1 MFEGRKRG
9 ATSLSTKVINSLMSR
24 RAYAP
29 FSSPLIPSKKAKLLA
44 QKNPLQLLLKH
55 SKVIMRRSKTAV
67 PQKTAAFVSALLLA
81 ISPLAPT
88 AWAQAP
94 APTPASGGLEQ
105 LWKQGKEAFDSGN
118 FQTTI
123 TSFKSL
129 IEKAPKEAELEPVFY
144 TLGAAYYN
152 TKDYR
157 QAADTFAKLLA
168 TYPQSKQTLE
178 VTFSMAQAEMLANNG
193 AVAAELFK
201 KLEAVPQYKQQIP
214 LLMAHSYKQAQ
225 KFDEAIATLEQ
236 MISGGIQSTYAAKGA
251 MELVDTYLQ
260 KDQLE
265 KAAEVL
271 RNINDHINF
280 VDNIAAFNSVAVT
293 LGDKCLAAKKNAAAV
308 GCYRIV
314 RNKETV
320 KEIQQ
325 QRIGALERQVQN
337 NLTLLSDP
345 AVDLGQRNRIRSS
358 NEEIKKTIEDAKQ
371 LMAEIDKQPTI
382 IPPLYMRI
390 ARAFYDDG
398 KPWETLV
405 VYSDLMKRFPQSEEV
420 EPALFASLVTS
431 AEINQ
436 NKRAIELCERYCKDF
451 PKGPNIATVIYFQGS
466 LALEAQDF
474 PKAESFF
481 GVILKDHA
489 SLPLAEQVRFL
500 LGNSK
505 FQQGKY
511 LEAAKEYE
519 TYIKD
524 FPKGSAVEEAT
535 YRQAVSVLFGG
546 TIEAALPLISKYL
559 NDYPKGTYTPDAK
572 YRLMLCLFQ
581 SQEYDKVL
589 ENANNWQ
596 SQYGNDRQ
604 LGEVLALK
612 ADCLAAKNDL
622 EGAIDT
628 YIRSYKAAS
637 TDEVLGY
644 SIQEATKL
652 LQKRGDWE
660 KIATMFEEF
669 VRERPDHPM
678 VTTALFWIGKAKVKL
693 HKDDEAKR
701 FLAETINKY
710 IDDPT
715 REAVEQIITQL
726 VMLSNKRTP
735 SVAAPASSGSTATSG
750 TSAATSGTAV
760 VAATPTPTPAP
771 TPTLQELGADIEK
784 LLQAGNSTTAK
795 ARLLYAK
802 AELARIR
809 KQPEE
814 EDKCI
819 LSIADISNPQDLSVL
834 LLGTVGD
841 KLLAKGRLDRA
852 LPFYAYLRSEFG
864 KSDLVDYA
872 YNGMAEIAFVNKD
885 YPKALEYY
893 QAGIDSSPAG
903 VKMKELTVGK
913 AKSLLAMNRLE
924 EAKTLFKDIA
934 QMKEWRGEATA
945 IAVYSMGEI
954 EQKSGHLPE
963 AIAFYQRVFVG
974 YKKFLP
980 LAAKAYIQSA
990 ECFQKL
996 GKTQEAQNTYKELL
1010 RNEKLRLLPE
1020 GEVARKAVEAAGG
1033 QL

>member
-1 MFEGRKRG
+1 
-9 ATSLSTKVINSLMSR
+9 
-24 RAYAP
+24 
-29 FSSPLIPSKKAKLLA
+29 
-44 QKNPLQLLLKH
+44 
-55 SKVIMRRSKTAV
+55 MRRSKTAV
-67 PQKTAAFVSALLLA
+67 PQNTAAFVSALLLA
-81 ISPLAPT
+81 ISPIT
-88 AWAQAP
+88 QTGWAQAP
-94 APTPASGGLEQ
+94 APTPASAGLEQ

-123 TSFKSL
+123 TNFKSI
-129 IEKAPKEAELEPVFY
+129 IEKAPKEAELEAVYF

-193 AVAAELFK
+193 AVAAEIFK

-251 MELVDTYLQ
+251 MELVDTYQQ

-271 RNINDHINF
+271 RNLNDHIDY

-325 QRIGALERQVQN
+325 QRIDALERQVQN
-337 NLTLLSDP
+337 NLILLRE
-345 AVDLGQRNRIRSS
+345 AGVDLAQRMRLQNA
-358 NEEIKKTIEDAKQ
+358 NEEIKKSIEDAKQ
-371 LMAEIDKQPTI
+371 LMAQIDKLPTI

-390 ARAFYDDG
+390 ARAFYEDG

-420 EPALFASLVTS
+420 EPALYASLVTS

-436 NKRAIELCERYCKDF
+436 NKRAIELCERYCKEF
-451 PKGPNIATVIYFQGS
+451 PKGPNIATVIYFQGN

-474 PKAESFF
+474 TKAESYF

-489 SLPLAEQVRFL
+489 NLPLAEQVRFL

-505 FQQGKY
+505 FQQGNY

-519 TYIKD
+519 AYLNNY
-524 FPKGSAVEEAT
+524 PNGSAVEEAT

-546 TIEAALPLISKYL
+546 TIEDALPLIQKYL
-559 NDYPKGTYTPDAK
+559 TKYEKGTYTPDAK

-581 SQEYDKVL
+581 KQDYDKVL
-589 ENANNWQ
+589 VNADNWQ
-596 SQYGNDRQ
+596 SQYGNDQQ

-622 EGAIDT
+622 EGAIET
-628 YIRSYKAAS
+628 YIRSYKAAH

-660 KIATMFEEF
+660 KISKMFEDF

-693 HKDDEAKR
+693 HKDNEAKQ

-726 VMLSNKRTP
+726 VMLSNKRPP
-735 SVAAPASSGSTATSG
+735 SAAATATSG
-750 TSAATSGTAV
+750 SNAATSGTDI
-760 VAATPTPTPAP
+760 VAATPTPTPVP
-771 TPTLQELGADIEK
+771 TPSLQQLGTEIEK

-819 LSIADISNPQDLSVL
+819 LSIADISNPQDLSVV

-872 YNGMAEIAFVNKD
+872 YNGMAEIAFANKD
-885 YPKALEYY
+885 YAKALEYY
-893 QAGIDSSPAG
+893 QSGIDSSPAG

-913 AKSLLAMNRLE
+913 AKTLLALNRME
-924 EAKTLFKDIA
+924 EAKTLFKEIA

-980 LAAKAYIQSA
+980 LVAKAYIQSA

-1020 GEVARKAVEAAGG
+1020 GEIARKAVEAAGG